1 MASSTCLAENEIE
14 LPVWLLSR
22 RRVFLN
28 LLSEFRMVGLNW
40 RLNSLEQTEDF
51 SERVPSS
58 KVMGWLVGAL
68 GAPFRLFTV
77 VHSFFTPDRK
87 SQVSR
92 CLIDFDLRC

>member
-1 MASSTCLAENEIE
+1 MASSTCLAEKEIE

-58 KVMGWLVGAL
+58 KVMGLVGGSL
-68 GAPFRLFTV
+68 GCAIQAFHRGPQLF
-77 VHSFFTPDRK
+77 HARP
-87 SQVSR
+87 
-92 CLIDFDLRC
+92 